1 MSDFYSQNDYR
12 NYLQHHGI
20 KGMHWGEQNGPPY
33 PLSTRVHNMVVRN
46 RQKRAEKRREK
57 ILHDPRK
64 LSKHASEFSKEEIDA
79 AVEKIDSINQAKR
92 RITPNRREKAQADK
106 EAAKAIARI
115 NKDRAKQQKKADDK
129 MTKKIEKYAPNV
141 TALEQNIKKFNQQE
155 LEEAL
160 RRLNNKDKM
169 FETKMNRLNRPKK
182 FLDIGVGYLDTIK
195 RGIEA
200 ITGLEKAMG
209 LENPN
214 KLTYDELHNEFL
226 GKMYESG
233 KISKYALSDKNW
245 KTLKSE
251 SDIKTKEKKA
261 KKEWNREEEKADAA
275 VKEAKAKANL
285 YQAKADEIAWN
296 MARAKIDEVP
306 PAATENFFTGKR
318 ILDDDG
324 HWRRPD
330 SGSFAMSDIDEIL
343 SVHFSDVTSDLSEF
357 TKMAETLQ
365 DVKHSI

>member
-1 MSDFYSQNDYR
+1 MSTFYPQNDYR
-12 NYLQHHGI
+12 GYLSHHGI
-20 KGMHWGEQNGPPY
+20 KGQKWGEQNGPPY
-33 PLSTRVHNMVVRN
+33 PLSNKIHNMIVRGK
-46 RQKRAEKRREK
+46 QKRAAKRREK

-64 LSKHASEFSKEEIDA
+64 LSKHASEFTKEEIDA

-92 RITPNRREKAQADK
+92 RITPNKREKAQANR
-106 EAAKAIARI
+106 EAAKLTDKM

-141 TALEQNIKKFNQQE
+141 TALEQNVKKFNQQE

-160 RRLNNKDKM
+160 RRLNNKDRM

-214 KLTYDELHNEFL
+214 KLTYDELHNDFL

-233 KISKYALSDKNW
+233 KVSKYALSDKNW
-245 KTLKSE
+245 KALKSE

-296 MARAKIDEVP
+296 MARAKVDEVP
-306 PAATENFFTGKR
+306 QAATENFFTGTYFQ
-318 ILDDDG
+318 DENG
-324 HWRRPD
+324 HWHKASSID
-330 SGSFAMSDIDEIL
+330 ELLSVSFADIDKE
-343 SVHFSDVTSDLSEF
+343 FSAF
-357 TKMAETLQ
+357 YK
-365 DVKHSI
+365 K